1 MGKKP
6 NIAPHVRER
15 IRGEAGRYVAEDLS
29 RVLAA
34 EGIVVHPRT
43 VRAIW
48 AQARAL
54 GSPTPAAP
62 MPRPARP
69 ADPSP
74 APAGAPGDALDLLW
88 ATVRYE
94 EEFLRGARAENRSDD
109 VRRHTELMFK
119 ALGLID
125 KITPVAPRDPND
137 APDVRIAAEKCV
149 AKLHELLERMP

>member
-48 AQARAL
+48 AQARAM
-54 GSPTPAAP
+54 GTPAPAAP
-62 MPRPARP
+62 RLAAAQPA
-69 ADPSP
+69 AET
-74 APAGAPGDALDLLW
+74 AAPGDALDLLW
-88 ATVRYE
+88 STVRYE

-137 APDVRIAAEKCV
+137 VPDVRIAAEKCV